1 MNKIAIFPGSFK
13 PPHIGHLSVVKKLLD
28 NPKIEHI
35 YIVISS
41 KYRTIDNNLNNLNKK
56 KIKEL
61 KENCSKYIKNIEK
74 KNKQDIIDELK
85 ELIEK
90 KKIGV
95 ITQDE
100 SYKIWKLYI
109 STLSKKKQEK
119 ITIIKSLAKS
129 PVQNGRII
137 SLGKTIAKE
146 GKKILFIKSEKNK
159 IDKRFSFYEFTIGK
173 NNIEYL
179 ILPHFK
185 KLNSTNMRDCIYEN
199 DKKCLQKFIPKKVVQ
214 NVTKLLL

>member
-90 KKIGV
+90 KRLVLLHRMNLIKYGN
-95 ITQDE
+95 
-100 SYKIWKLYI
+100 YI
-109 STLSKKKQEK
+109 FQHYLRKNKKK
-119 ITIIKSLAKS
+119 
-129 PVQNGRII
+129 
-137 SLGKTIAKE
+137 
-146 GKKILFIKSEKNK
+146 
-159 IDKRFSFYEFTIGK
+159 
-173 NNIEYL
+173 
-179 ILPHFK
+179 
-185 KLNSTNMRDCIYEN
+185 
-199 DKKCLQKFIPKKVVQ
+199 LQ
-214 NVTKLLL
+214 